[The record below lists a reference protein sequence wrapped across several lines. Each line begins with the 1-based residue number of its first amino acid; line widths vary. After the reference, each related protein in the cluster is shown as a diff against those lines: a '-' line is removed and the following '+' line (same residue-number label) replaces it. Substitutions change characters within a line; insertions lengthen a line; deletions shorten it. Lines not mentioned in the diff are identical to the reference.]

1 MLLVN
6 VGASN
11 LVVAERIVSVVS
23 YDSAPIKRIAQ
34 DAKAAG
40 RLIDTTYGRKTQS
53 VIITDSDHCILSALP
68 PETILTRMGGTLIRD
83 AETAARDAE
92 TAAELS

>member
-6 VGASN
+6 VGSSN

-34 DAKAAG
+34 DAKASG

-68 PETILTRMGGTLIRD
+68 VETVCARMGGTTVGDR
-83 AETAARDAE
+83 
-92 TAAELS
+92 

>member
-1 MLLVN
+1 MTEIGFGNYV
-6 VGASN
+6 ASSR
-11 LVVAERIVSVVS
+11 VVAVAGPE
-23 YDSAPIKRIAQ
+23 SAPIKRIAQ

-68 PETILTRMGGTLIRD
+68 VETVCARMGGTTV
-83 AETAARDAE
+83 E
-92 TAAELS
+92 